1 MKRARNQSGV
11 ISLSISCS
19 SIDNFNSFY
28 TFVTLN
34 LIGLSID
41 ERENRF
47 KEFYI
52 RYFLKIKKFINVYLN
67 DESMSENIAQD
78 IFIKIYSERYRLM
91 TDESLLPYL
100 YVAAKN
106 RCMNELRRRKT
117 MLQYSADAE
126 YKFRTDLSIGD
137 LGAQHDLK
145 VIKDV
150 FWKTLNTMPE
160 ATKEAFLLHR
170 EGGMKYQE
178 IADMMGVSIKTIEYR
193 ISFALKRLRE
203 AFDEI
208 S

>member
-1 MKRARNQSGV
+1 M
-11 ISLSISCS
+11 SISCS

-126 YKFRTDLSIGD
+126 YKFRTDLSIGA